1 MSDLGV
7 LITQTVFGVV
17 IFLFLIRL
25 LLQATR
31 ADFYN
36 PISQAVV
43 RFTSFLDPL
52 RAVLGARAGI
62 DFATLLALVLLQM
75 AQLATLSWLKAG
87 GMAGFPLLHTF
98 GGIEFLHQELDLGK
112 YLLDLLAFGGFDLL
126 HLLLQVAFWAV
137 IASIILSWI
146 APSGPNPAAQLL
158 WSLTEPMMRPA
169 RKLLPPIGG
178 LDFSPII
185 VLLVIRVLDG
195 WGLAQLHGLLLR
207 VLI

>member
-31 ADFYN
+31 SDFYN

-62 DFATLLALVLLQM
+62 DFATLLVLVALQM
-75 AQLATLSWLKAG
+75 AQLATLAWLQT
-87 GMAGFPLLHTF
+87 GMVPALPLLLGF
-98 GGIEFLHQELDLGK
+98 GGIE
-112 YLLDLLAFGGFDLL
+112 LL